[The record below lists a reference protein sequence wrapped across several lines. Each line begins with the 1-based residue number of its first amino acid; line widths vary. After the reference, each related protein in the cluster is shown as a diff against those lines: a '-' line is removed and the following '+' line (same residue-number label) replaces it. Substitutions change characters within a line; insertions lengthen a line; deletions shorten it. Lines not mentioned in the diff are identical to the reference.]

1 MILSLEC
8 LYCKASISI
17 LKWPLALQYRSDVIL
32 FIIHCLCF
40 IILQTLS
47 VFVIQYIIWMM
58 SYYDTWSY
66 LNTIFIPKSFC
77 TIWKDYFNGIDACPV
92 WVWSCITHWQNICY
106 MKLTW
111 YNLSSVTSFIHP
123 LWFLTVVS
131 IFLSHH
137 ESQLTF
143 YFSCHITYLFI
154 CLTNQA
160 SLDRSIVL
168 TGGSRFSL

>member
-58 SYYDTWSY
+58 SYYDAWSY

-77 TIWKDYFNGIDACPV
+77 TIWC
-92 WVWSCITHWQNICY
+92 
-106 MKLTW
+106 
-111 YNLSSVTSFIHP
+111 LSSLSLILYNSLAKYLLHETYIIQFVFSNFIHP
-123 LWFLTVVS
+123 LWFLAVVS